1 MSPAP
6 HHCLG
11 GSPHS
16 LGHPQICPVP
26 PLSWARQF
34 CQKKCARPFLSAT
47 SRLSGGVRYPSPR
60 GAGSLGRS
68 SPYSFQRATNARHA
82 DLPGCERNQE
92 QKGTHKTVHVPKD
105 DRSSSCQGHLGL
117 WRVRASVPVQCPHL
131 RQTAQARPPGTESE
145 GSWGSW
151 VLARGLQRQ
160 LRAVKV
166 RRSTEPAR
174 GERGAGSGERARAQA
189 EASRCGAGRAA

>member
-1 MSPAP
+1 MRSQPEYCLQLLTIVSAGLLTLWGTSVLPSPPTLRGTLRSA
-6 HHCLG
+6 
-11 GSPHS
+11 
-16 LGHPQICPVP
+16 QFP

-82 DLPGCERNQE
+82 DLLGCERNQE

-145 GSWGSW
+145 GRWGS
-151 VLARGLQRQ
+151 
-160 LRAVKV
+160 
-166 RRSTEPAR
+166 
-174 GERGAGSGERARAQA
+174 
-189 EASRCGAGRAA
+189 

>member
-1 MSPAP
+1 M
-6 HHCLG
+6 
-11 GSPHS
+11 
-16 LGHPQICPVP
+16 
-26 PLSWARQF
+26 
-34 CQKKCARPFLSAT
+34 
-47 SRLSGGVRYPSPR
+47 
-60 GAGSLGRS
+60 
-68 SPYSFQRATNARHA
+68 
-82 DLPGCERNQE
+82 
-92 QKGTHKTVHVPKD
+92 HVPKD

-145 GSWGSW
+145 GRWGSW

-174 GERGAGSGERARAQA
+174 GERERGAGSVRAR
-189 EASRCGAGRAA
+189 RRRRHGAGRAAPPDSCLSPAHKAALGVPLRLLVGAGLPRTGLGRSLGVVRGTLAGGSTLQERAGTPAAKERPFQLTFWDLE